1 SSRHGPPAF
10 ITEDAAAGGSDPGSN
25 GETPRAG
32 TRLPPL
38 GQPLPRVSADAPVR
52 AVRGFDPDTYL
63 EELRGTEAKLQV
75 VTAALKQQEAE
86 SADLLAK
93 MSGAGRGGGGG
104 NVGTGQ
110 EQQQQ
115 SSFDWLQVL
124 RQEKEASI
132 HSLKQRIDLLN
143 FQKEAHP
150 EPIASSNVYILM

>member
-1 SSRHGPPAF
+1 
-10 ITEDAAAGGSDPGSN
+10 ITPRAASVHHEDAAAGGSDPGSN
-25 GETPRAG
+25 GRNAPSWHEAPTVGRC
-32 TRLPPL
+32 
-38 GQPLPRVSADAPVR
+38 RVFRRDAPVR
-52 AVRGFDPDTYL
+52 AVVEDSIRTTYL

-93 MSGAGRGGGGG
+93 MSGAGRGGGRR

-143 FQKEAHP
+143 FQKKL
-150 EPIASSNVYILM
+150 ILSRLQAPMFTY